1 MDGWTWNPV
10 KWPSDWEETE
20 GRKLL
25 GSGQEDY
32 FQYPPSEANVFKAER
47 HTKAQHN
54 LAGERDVSGRW
65 HIGKMAATRV
75 ADGP

>member
-1 MDGWTWNPV
+1 MG
-10 KWPSDWEETE
+10 PSKMAQWL
-20 GRKLL
+20 GRNRGKEVTGVRMGRLF
-25 GSGQEDY
+25 SIS
-32 FQYPPSEANVFKAER
+32 PSEANVFKAER

-54 LAGERDVSGRW
+54 LAGERDASGRW